1 MVCASQQSSN
11 TSYCSRKY
19 NECMEGKEHSGLNSG
34 GWGYSECRRCHEY
47 CLAQGGIWDCPRPH

>member
-1 MVCASQQSSN
+1 
-11 TSYCSRKY
+11 
-19 NECMEGKEHSGLNSG
+19 MEGKEDSGLNSG

>member
-11 TSYCSRKY
+11 TSYCNRKY

-34 GWGYSECRRCHEY
+34 GWGIPNVG
-47 CLAQGGIWDCPRPH
+47 AVMNTV